1 MNKRKP
7 FDDNHAIKLRT
18 SMNTYQRN
26 IHHKISIDKTY
37 NHSNLK
43 GHEFNKKKS
52 SKKEETK
59 KTNNPSLPT

>member
-18 SMNTYQRN
+18 SMNTYQWI

-43 GHEFNKKKS
+43 GHEFNKKKII
-52 SKKEETK
+52 KERRNKE
-59 KTNNPSLPT
+59 N